1 MGIDAAPFGTNLVL
15 YFYKNK
21 FMAEL
26 ISNNKVKTQ
35 HFHSTNRF
43 IDNLRAINDGIAFG
57 STQTEIYPK
66 ELKIQVEHQRTHSSF
81 LNLDITMMDRKF
93 VYKLYSKRYSFKF
106 LIVRMPYIDTNIPN
120 NIFYLA
126 FVSETFSITC
136 STLHFPL
143 QVAKYEN
150 LL

>member
-26 ISNNKVKTQ
+26 ISNNKVKAQ

-43 IDNLRAINDGIAFG
+43 IDNLCAINDGIVFG

-66 ELKIQVEHQRTHSSF
+66 ELKIEVEHQRTHSSF
-81 LNLDITMMDRKF
+81 LNLDITMVDRKF

-106 LIVRMPYIDTNIPN
+106 LIVRMPYIDSNIPN
-120 NIFYLA
+120 NIFYLV
-126 FVSETFSITC
+126 FVSEKFSIAC
-136 STLHFPL
+136 STLHFAL

-150 LL
+150 FL